1 MSNPRVES
9 PAKYRAEDRVFFIV
23 LPTFLPVCIAVWLL
37 QHFSIHPTGFLAV
50 VFVLLFNLPFLAW
63 MVIIALYLGE
73 EKDEFQS
80 ALLSRAMLWGT
91 GATLLVTILWGAM
104 EQFSL
109 VPIMPIRWVMPLFTI
124 FYAIALRIL
133 RWRYR

>member
-1 MSNPRVES
+1 
-9 PAKYRAEDRVFFIV
+9 
-23 LPTFLPVCIAVWLL
+23 
-37 QHFSIHPTGFLAV
+37 
-50 VFVLLFNLPFLAW
+50 
-63 MVIIALYLGE
+63 
-73 EKDEFQS
+73 
-80 ALLSRAMLWGT
+80 MLWGT